1 MKINQRMKLIRT
13 TEGFTQS
20 EFAELIGVAN
30 DVGVR
35 QIESGRIKEVGS
47 AKIER
52 ICQRFPEYAL
62 WLITEQV
69 DPPNHISPY
78 LAKTDKHVLD
88 ASVRYKTIT
97 KGVNK

>member
-1 MKINQRMKLIRT
+1 MNQRIKLIRI

-20 EFAELIGVAN
+20 EFAKLIGVSN
-30 DVGVR
+30 DAGMR
-35 QIESGRIKEVGS
+35 QIESGKIKEVGS

-62 WLITEQV
+62 WLTTEQV

-78 LAKTDKHVLD
+78 LALTDKAVID
-88 ASVRYKTIT
+88 ASVRYKRII

>member
-30 DVGVR
+30 DAAMR
-35 QIESGRIKEVGS
+35 QIESGKTKEVGS

-62 WLITEQV
+62 WLTTGQV
-69 DPPNHISPY
+69 DLPNQISPY
-78 LAKTDKHVLD
+78 LAKTDQHIID
-88 ASVRYKTIT
+88 AAVRYKRII
-97 KGVNK
+97 KGVDK